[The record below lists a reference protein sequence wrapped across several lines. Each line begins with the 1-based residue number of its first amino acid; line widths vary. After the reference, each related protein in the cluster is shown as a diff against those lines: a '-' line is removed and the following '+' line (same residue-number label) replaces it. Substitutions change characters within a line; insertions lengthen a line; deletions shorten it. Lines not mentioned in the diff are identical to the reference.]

1 MRGNY
6 YAIFGFL
13 GSMYMIF
20 LISLVQLEW
29 SGLVGK
35 DSYAK
40 FAYRCLLSSQ
50 LLDEV

>member
-1 MRGNY
+1 
-6 YAIFGFL
+6 
-13 GSMYMIF
+13 MYMIF

-40 FAYRCLLSSQ
+40 FAYIIDACSVRSYLMKFDRMGVVSKIC
-50 LLDEV
+50 